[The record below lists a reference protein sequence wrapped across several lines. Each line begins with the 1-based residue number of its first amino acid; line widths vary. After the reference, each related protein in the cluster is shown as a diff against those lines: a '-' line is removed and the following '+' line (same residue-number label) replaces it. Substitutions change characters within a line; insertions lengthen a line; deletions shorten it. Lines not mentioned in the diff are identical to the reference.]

1 MNSNIRVL
9 IEESELEKRIDE
21 LADEINAKYAG
32 KTVKLVGILK
42 GSVFFM
48 TALAKRLTMDVTMD
62 FMQVSSYGAG
72 TVSSGEVKIIKDL
85 GASIEGE
92 NVIIA
97 EDIVDSG
104 CTLSKLIPML
114 KERGP
119 ANLELCSLLSK
130 PSRRT
135 AQVHMDYCGFE
146 IEDYFV
152 VGFGLDANEKY
163 RNLPY
168 IGWIET

>member
-9 IEESELEKRIDE
+9 IEEAELEKRIDE

>member
-1 MNSNIRVL
+1 MRSNIKVL
-9 IEESELEKRIDE
+9 IEESALEKRIDE
-21 LADEINAKYAG
+21 LASEINTKYAG

-62 FMQVSSYGAG
+62 FMQVSSYGSEL
-72 TVSSGEVKIIKDL
+72 VSSGEVKIIKDL
-85 GASIEGE
+85 GAPIEGE

-97 EDIVDSG
+97 EDIIDSG
-104 CTLSKLIPML
+104 CTLSKLLPML

-119 ANLELCSLLSK
+119 ANLELCTLLSK

-146 IEDYFV
+146 IEDHFV

-168 IGWIET
+168 IGWIEE